1 MRKSLQ
7 IVTLATTVA
16 LTGMLGALAPLM
28 AAEEFFSAKLRGG
41 HETPVTVATGA
52 SGVWGARLDGA
63 ETSMAYELFYD
74 AIEGGAVAAAHIHL
88 GRPGIT
94 GGIVIHLC
102 GTGGTAPC
110 PASPGFVSGVLTSA
124 NVVAVAAQGIAA
136 GDFAKVIRAMR
147 KGDAYVNVHTG
158 VFPGG
163 EIRGQVE

>member
-1 MRKSLQ
+1 MRKSFK
-7 IVTLATTVA
+7 IVTLAAAVA
-16 LTGMLGALAPLM
+16 LTGMSGALAPLM

-52 SGVWGARLDGA
+52 S
-63 ETSMAYELFYD
+63 
-74 AIEGGAVAAAHIHL
+74 AHIHL

-94 GGIVIHLC
+94 GGIVIHFC

-110 PASPGFVSGVLTSA
+110 PASPGFVSGVVTAA

-136 GDFAKVIRAMR
+136 GDLAKVIRAMR

-163 EIRGQVE
+163 EIRGPIE